1 MYTIDLSLFYTIFN
15 LSGHSVWLDWL
26 IILVGEYLLYL
37 LLLVVAYCIYQDFRA
52 CHPRKVYDYC
62 IALTAA
68 LIARFG
74 VAEVIRLF
82 YHRPRPYLALHLPH
96 LLSDTAY
103 SFPSGHTIFLFALAT
118 SMLFVNKKLARWL
131 YVAGIAIGLAR
142 VAAGVHYPSDI
153 IGGMILG
160 ILTGYLVH
168 QSWVYLSR
176 RINFPLYE

>member
-1 MYTIDLSLFYTIFN
+1 
-15 LSGHSVWLDWL
+15 
-26 IILVGEYLLYL
+26 
-37 LLLVVAYCIYQDFRA
+37 
-52 CHPRKVYDYC
+52 
-62 IALTAA
+62 
-68 LIARFG
+68 
-74 VAEVIRLF
+74 
-82 YHRPRPYLALHLPH
+82 
-96 LLSDTAY
+96 
-103 SFPSGHTIFLFALAT
+103 
-118 SMLFVNKKLARWL
+118 MLFVNKKLARWL